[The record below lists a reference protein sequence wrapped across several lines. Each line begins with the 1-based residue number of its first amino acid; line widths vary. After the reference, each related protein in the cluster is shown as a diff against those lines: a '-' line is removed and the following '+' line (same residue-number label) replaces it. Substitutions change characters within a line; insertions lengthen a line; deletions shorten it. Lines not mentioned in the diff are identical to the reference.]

1 MNEAKIC
8 NLGLSLLIRL
18 NLSVEYLSF
27 LGGGTQRPLLNN
39 QSRAMPALDS
49 NYPIHL
55 DSKHDD
61 TGKYRFHLRTD
72 FDLQQRIYAMRNH
85 DLSKLCFS
93 QMSELTL

>member
-18 NLSVEYLSF
+18 NLSDEYLSF
-27 LGGGTQRPLLNN
+27 FGGGTQRPLLNN
-39 QSRAMPALDS
+39 RSRALPALDS
-49 NYPIHL
+49 NYQIHL

-61 TGKYRFHLRTD
+61 RGKYRFHLRTG

-85 DLSKLCFS
+85 DLRKLCFS
-93 QMSELTL
+93 QMNELTL